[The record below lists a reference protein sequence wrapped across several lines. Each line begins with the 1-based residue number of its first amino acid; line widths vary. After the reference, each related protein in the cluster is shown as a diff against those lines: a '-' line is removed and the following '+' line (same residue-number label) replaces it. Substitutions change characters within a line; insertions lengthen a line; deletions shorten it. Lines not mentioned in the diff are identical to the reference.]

1 MQFEWDEV
9 KNRSNIAKH
18 GIDFTDAVEIFKH
31 PVLSAADRREDFGED
46 RWIALGWMKLIAA
59 VVVYVERSGGD
70 TIRIISARK
79 ATRPEIKRYGHA
91 LVP

>member
-9 KNRSNIAKH
+9 KNRSNIRKH
-18 GIDFTDAVEIFKH
+18 GIDFTDAIEIFKH
-31 PVLSAADRREDFGED
+31 TILTAADGREDFGED
-46 RWIALGWMKLIAA
+46 RWIAVGWMQLIVA
-59 VVVYVERSGGD
+59 VVVYVERRGD

-91 LVP
+91 LVH

>member
-9 KNRSNIAKH
+9 KNRSNIHKR

-31 PVLSAADRREDFGED
+31 TVLTAADGRENFGED
-46 RWIALGWMKLIAA
+46 RWIALGWTKLIVA
-59 VVVYVERSGGD
+59 VVMYVERSGD
-70 TIRIISARK
+70 TIRIISARQ

-91 LVP
+91 LVH

>member
-9 KNRSNIAKH
+9 KNRSNIRKH

-31 PVLSAADRREDFGED
+31 TVLTAADGREDFGED
-46 RWIALGWMKLIAA
+46 RWIAVGWMQLIVA
-59 VVVYVERSGGD
+59 VVVYVERSGD

-79 ATRPEIKRYGHA
+79 ATWPEIKRYGQA
-91 LVP
+91 LVH